1 MGKEQELVQA
11 VKAEDVGTAQRL
23 LQRPRPGKARL
34 SALVEKGK
42 GLLGP
47 SAYPHLPSSLPP
59 TQAPEAVLCSSFI
72 QGTYLHEVQ
81 PPSPRQAAVLGPS
94 RVSSVPM
101 GIGGAPR
108 PQGPL
113 HPIPAL
119 FLFEETSGWECVGG
133 EMTLARC
140 SFSCGE

>member
-1 MGKEQELVQA
+1 M
-11 VKAEDVGTAQRL
+11 
-23 LQRPRPGKARL
+23 
-34 SALVEKGK
+34 EKGK

-47 SAYPHLPSSLPP
+47 SAYPHFPSSLPP

-72 QGTYLHEVQ
+72 QGTCLHEVQ

-101 GIGGAPR
+101 GIGGASR
-108 PQGPL
+108 PQAPF

-119 FLFEETSGWECVGG
+119 FLFEETSGRKGGG
-133 EMTLARC
+133 EDDLSKMLLLLWGVIPFWMETPSPHWCLC
-140 SFSCGE
+140 HFLGLNLQPL